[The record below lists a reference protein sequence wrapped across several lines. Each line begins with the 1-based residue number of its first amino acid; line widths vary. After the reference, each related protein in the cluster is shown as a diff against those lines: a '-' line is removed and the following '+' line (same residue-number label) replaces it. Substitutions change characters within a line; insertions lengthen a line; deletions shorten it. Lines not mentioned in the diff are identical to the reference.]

1 MVGLAEGYEFLDN
14 FLNSQQVNSFNQAVK
29 TLTFS
34 PKSGGILNDD
44 DDKAITKSII
54 ALGKALNLNIIA
66 EGVEDIE
73 QLLQGYLFS
82 KPITADE
89 LLSSLKQPHL
99 ILNKMEPSKVA

>member
-1 MVGLAEGYEFLDN
+1 MSYLKKLP
-14 FLNSQQVNSFNQAVK
+14 VK
-29 TLTFS
+29 TIKIHRSFVRD
-34 PKSGGILNDD
+34 IYRDD

-73 QLLQGYLFS
+73 QLHFLSTEDCSLIQGYLFS

-89 LLSSLKQPHL
+89 LLTTLKQPQL
-99 ILNKMEPSKVA
+99 ILNKMDPTKVA

>member
-1 MVGLAEGYEFLDN
+1 MVGL
-14 FLNSQQVNSFNQAVK
+14 
-29 TLTFS
+29 
-34 PKSGGILNDD
+34 
-44 DDKAITKSII
+44 
-54 ALGKALNLNIIA
+54 A

-73 QLLQGYLFS
+73 QLHFLSTEDCSLIQGYLFS